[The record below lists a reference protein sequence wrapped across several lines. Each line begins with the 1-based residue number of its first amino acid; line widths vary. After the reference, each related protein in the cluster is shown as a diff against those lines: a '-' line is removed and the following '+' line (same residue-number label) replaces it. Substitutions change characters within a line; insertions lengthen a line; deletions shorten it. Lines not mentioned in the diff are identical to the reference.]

1 MLICLKK
8 FSSLR
13 SVDAALSRCSLA
25 ALVTAPPVSLGDRPF
40 ARYPAK
46 LMSRQVAPVSSLAGS
61 LATPL
66 TVNPSLAALLVWGGA
81 VTAMSPRY
89 GGGAVLTATARAL
102 GQVRAR
108 YGTVERQG

>member
-1 MLICLKK
+1 MN
-8 FSSLR
+8 
-13 SVDAALSRCSLA
+13 VATSRVSFLA
-25 ALVTAPPVSLGDRPF
+25 RA
-40 ARYPAK
+40 
-46 LMSRQVAPVSSLAGS
+46 S

-89 GGGAVLTATARAL
+89 GGGVVLTATARAL
-102 GQVRAR
+102 RQVRAR

>member
-1 MLICLKK
+1 MLICCEK

-13 SVDAALSRCSLA
+13 SFDAALSRCSLA
-25 ALVTAPPVSLGDRPF
+25 ALVTA
-40 ARYPAK
+40 
-46 LMSRQVAPVSSLAGS
+46 
-61 LATPL
+61 TPT
-66 TVNPSLAALLVWGGA
+66 TVTLSLAALLVWGGA

-102 GQVRAR
+102 GQVRGR